1 MKTITTE
8 ENKRMLALSC
18 IIADVKAE
26 NMELEQLVHQLMD
39 DYNEAVRQQHGLEKR
54 KDKDEDTAKQTLG
67 EMRQMSDY
75 CDKLEREN
83 GQLKKYASAIDSFMK
98 EENLYTSPGTSC
110 PYVQGSPAVA
120 SPPCLECDSFL
131 RLIDGCGV
139 VCRKVL
145 EVAEIVRQKR

>member
-1 MKTITTE
+1 MKTMTTE

-26 NMELEQLVHQLMD
+26 NMELEQRVQQLMD
-39 DYNEAVRQQHGLEKR
+39 DYNEAMRQLAMQKR
-54 KDKDEDTAKQTLG
+54 KDKDEDSAKQTLG

-75 CDKLEREN
+75 CNKLEREN
-83 GQLKKYASAIDSFMK
+83 EQLKKYASAIDSFMK

>member
-1 MKTITTE
+1 
-8 ENKRMLALSC
+8 MLALSC

-26 NMELEQLVHQLMD
+26 NMELEQLVHQLID

-67 EMRQMSDY
+67 EMRQMGDY
-75 CDKLEREN
+75 CNKLEREN
-83 GQLKKYASAIDSFMK
+83 GQLKKYVSAIDSFME
-98 EENLYTSPGTSC
+98 EENLYTSLDTSC

-120 SPPCLECDSFL
+120 SPSCFVCDSFL
-131 RLIDGCGV
+131 HLIDGCGV

>member
-1 MKTITTE
+1 MTTE

-26 NMELEQLVHQLMD
+26 NMELEQRVQQLMD
-39 DYNEAVRQQHGLEKR
+39 DYNEAVRQLAMQKR
-54 KDKDEDTAKQTLG
+54 KDKDEDSAKQTHG

-75 CDKLEREN
+75 CNKLEREN
-83 GQLKKYASAIDSFMK
+83 GQLNKYASAIDSFMK

>member
-1 MKTITTE
+1 MKIMTTE

-26 NMELEQLVHQLMD
+26 NMELEQRVQQLMD
-39 DYNEAVRQQHGLEKR
+39 DYNEAVRQLAMQKR
-54 KDKDEDTAKQTLG
+54 KDKDEDSAKQTLG
-67 EMRQMSDY
+67 EMRQLSDY
-75 CDKLEREN
+75 CNKLEREDE
-83 GQLKKYASAIDSFMK
+83 QLKKYASAIDSFMK
-98 EENLYTSPGTSC
+98 EENLYTSQGTSC

-120 SPPCLECDSFL
+120 SPSCLECDSFL